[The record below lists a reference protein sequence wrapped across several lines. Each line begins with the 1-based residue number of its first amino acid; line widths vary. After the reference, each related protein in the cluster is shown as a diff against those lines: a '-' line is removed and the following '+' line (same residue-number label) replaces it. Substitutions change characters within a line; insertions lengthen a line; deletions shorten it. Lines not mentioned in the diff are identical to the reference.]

1 MLSVT
6 EALLSDGVTGPRW
19 ATALVSS
26 AMCLLLLWRRT
37 HPLAMVVALLLL
49 AVPAA
54 ATLFDSSEL
63 IATFLPLLILAYSGG
78 AYAGERDARIILAV
92 LLAGVVTVGLLDEGA
107 TAGNV
112 YFPVIIVTLCWLG
125 GRTVG
130 TRARHAAELHETAAL
145 AAERR
150 ERETQEAVAE
160 ERRRIAR
167 EMHDVVAHSISM
179 MVIQAGGARR
189 ILATDPGRAEEAAA
203 RIRSAGTD
211 ALAEM
216 DILLG
221 VLEAA
226 PDGTAPPKL
235 DGLGELVERARE
247 AGLPVTLEVNG
258 ERRLLS
264 PGAELAVYRVVQE
277 ALTNAVKHAGGAT
290 TEVRLDVAR
299 GRARGERRRSRRRRR
314 EPAAPG
320 RRARTHGHARADA
333 GVRRRR
339 ADGPARRRGLRGRR
353 AAAARAPDGGG
364 VVSVR
369 VLIVDDFELVREGIR
384 MGLEMEPAVEIVG
397 EAGDGVTAV
406 AEAERL
412 HPDVVLMDVR
422 MPDMDGIEATR
433 RIVALDGPPI
443 RVLLLSTFD
452 IQEYL
457 LEALRAGISGITLK
471 DTPPDEL
478 ATGILAVAHG
488 DALVDAETTVR
499 LIRGVTRVRPPTA
512 APAGLTALSAREREV
527 LELVGGGSTDAE
539 IDGGGEAVA
548 GVLAKL
554 GVRDRIHA
562 ALLAH
567 EARVLGA

>member
-1 MLSVT
+1 MRARTLDIALTATVLVLSVT
-6 EALLSDGVTGPRW
+6 ESLLSDGVTGPRW

-37 HPLAMVVALLLL
+37 HPLAMAVALLLL

-63 IATFLPLLILAYSGG
+63 ISTFLPLLILAYSGG

-92 LLAGVVTVGLLDEGA
+92 LIAGVVTVGLFDEGA
-107 TAGNV
+107 TASDF
-112 YFPVIIVTLCWLG
+112 YFPVIITTLCWLG

-290 TEVRLDVAR
+290 TEVRLEWREDALEVSVADRGDGGASPQLPGAGHGLMGMRERMRVFGGDVQT
-299 GRARGERRRSRRRRR
+299 G
-314 EPAAPG
+314 P
-320 RRARTHGHARADA
+320 
-333 GVRRRR
+333 R
-339 ADGPARRRGLRGRR
+339 ADGGFEV
-353 AAAARAPDGGG
+353 AARLP
-364 VVSVR
+364 
-369 VLIVDDFELVREGIR
+369 
-384 MGLEMEPAVEIVG
+384 LE
-397 EAGDGVTAV
+397 
-406 AEAERL
+406 
-412 HPDVVLMDVR
+412 
-422 MPDMDGIEATR
+422 R
-433 RIVALDGPPI
+433 R
-443 RVLLLSTFD
+443 T
-452 IQEYL
+452 
-457 LEALRAGISGITLK
+457 
-471 DTPPDEL
+471 
-478 ATGILAVAHG
+478 
-488 DALVDAETTVR
+488 
-499 LIRGVTRVRPPTA
+499 
-512 APAGLTALSAREREV
+512 
-527 LELVGGGSTDAE
+527 
-539 IDGGGEAVA
+539 A
-548 GVLAKL
+548 GVS
-554 GVRDRIHA
+554 
-562 ALLAH
+562 
-567 EARVLGA
+567 